1 MEGVVIRPASTE
13 DIEALCRLY
22 GEFHEFHVRI
32 VPDRLRS
39 LEGSGNNSEL
49 ISSLKKIM
57 GSDESAIFVAE
68 VEGKTTGLAEVYLR
82 EDKAN
87 PAVVSHRYGHLQSLL
102 VTDDLRKQGTGKK
115 LVDAAETWAKE
126 KGATEMR
133 LDIWEFPEGPLR
145 FYEKLG
151 YRTLRRT
158 LLRKL

>member
-1 MEGVVIRPASTE
+1 MEDVVIRLASAQ
-13 DIEALCRLY
+13 DIEALCKLY
-22 GEFHEFHVRI
+22 HEFHEFHVRG

-39 LEGSGNNSEL
+39 LEANSDNAEL
-49 ISSLKKIM
+49 TSTLKKIIS
-57 GSDESAIFVAE
+57 SDDSAIFVAE
-68 VEGKTTGLAEVYLR
+68 VEGKTRGLAEVYLR
-82 EDKAN
+82 EDKVN
-87 PAVVSHRYGHLQSLL
+87 PAVVSHRYAHLQSLL
-102 VTDDLRKQGTGKK
+102 VTDDLRRQGTGKS
-115 LVDAAETWAKE
+115 LVQTAEKWAKD